1 MPVTQTSSPDLPGQ
15 MSIVPLDRERHAG
28 LGVDTNKVN
37 QYLQSLNTVYL
48 NVVEFFYANK
58 HYPVAFVKDGQ
69 QGFVPC
75 AVTGIEQGRN
85 LFISSGGWEKGAYI
99 PAQSRMYPVFVS
111 AEKSGEEKSNDEKRV
126 VLVDENALVESAEP
140 FFTKLSAPTEKWKL
154 TEKFVSDYISAE
166 KLTRQFTAK
175 LVSLNLLEAFDAQIN
190 PSKDSPK
197 RLTGLYRVSEDKLNR
212 LSAKDI
218 KQLMK
223 GGELSRI
230 YAHLISLENFSGL
243 LDRSVSASMQS
254 KQ

>member
-1 MPVTQTSSPDLPGQ
+1 

-28 LGVDTNKVN
+28 LGADTNKIN
-37 QYLQSLNTVYL
+37 QYLRSLNTVYV

-58 HYPVAFVKDGQ
+58 YYPLAFVKDGQ
-69 QGFVPC
+69 QGFLPC
-75 AVTGIEQGRN
+75 AVTGIEQGKN
-85 LFISSGGWEKGAYI
+85 LFISSEGGWEKGTYI

-111 AEKSGEEKSNDEKRV
+111 AEKADEEISGDNKPGKNKRV
-126 VLVDENALVESAEP
+126 VLIDENALVESAEP
-140 FFTKLSAPTEKWKL
+140 YFTKASAPTEKWKL

-175 LVSLNLLEAFDAQIN
+175 LASLDLLEAFDAQIN
-190 PSKDSPK
+190 PSQESPT
-197 RLTGLYRVSEDKLNR
+197 RLTGLYRVSEDRLNR
-212 LSAKDI
+212 LPAKDI

-243 LDRSVSASMQS
+243 LDHSVGASMQS